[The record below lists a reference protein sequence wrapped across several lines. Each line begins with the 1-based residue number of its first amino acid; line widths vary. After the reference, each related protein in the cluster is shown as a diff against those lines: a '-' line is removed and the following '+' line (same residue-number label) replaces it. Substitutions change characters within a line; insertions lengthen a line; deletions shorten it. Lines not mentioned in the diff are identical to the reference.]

1 MEYVKIAKDTLES
14 MFEMMEYQSLIIAAM
29 YEKFKPIKA
38 GQWITTEKAAELLN
52 VSTRKIRMM
61 KNLGQLGFIKHG
73 KKCFYKSEDVNSQ
86 IKKDDIERNI

>member
-14 MFEMMEYQSLIIAAM
+14 MFEMMEYQSLVIAAM

-61 KNLGQLGFIKHG
+61 KNMGHLGFIKHG
-73 KKCFYKSEDVNSQ
+73 RKCFYRSDDVNSH
-86 IKKDDIERNI
+86 IKKDNIERNL